1 MLPPLPLCRR
11 ISCHPSPS
19 LKSSSSLFS
28 FVSRLSFP
36 LQNAV
41 AMRNRPSQ
49 KYHFFTFRFIRAQGL
64 PRCKVLAVPACR
76 RMSALPPPPR
86 PAASLPPSQP
96 PKKYLCGWSPAC
108 GVMLRLPGSELH
120 MGLLEKGMEERG
132 RDAESLGKGPAGTGT
147 AGDVGGGF
155 GTWPLA
161 AASLQ
166 GQGWAVWSS
175 RDGREGS
182 KRREKGAE
190 RGEANSSN
198 ASEGTQHETRVADA
212 RGGKSVLFLYYTSPR
227 HGKAAASP
235 GRPWR
240 AASGETFRDVVQRGN
255 DFNAGQRFPSA
266 HEPSRCPW
274 CTPTP
279 SLRSPRRRRGE
290 GGCFLGSPPMSSRD
304 VQAFDTLQ

>member
-1 MLPPLPLCRR
+1 
-11 ISCHPSPS
+11 
-19 LKSSSSLFS
+19 
-28 FVSRLSFP
+28 
-36 LQNAV
+36 
-41 AMRNRPSQ
+41 
-49 KYHFFTFRFIRAQGL
+49 
-64 PRCKVLAVPACR
+64 
-76 RMSALPPPPR
+76 
-86 PAASLPPSQP
+86 
-96 PKKYLCGWSPAC
+96 
-108 GVMLRLPGSELH
+108 MLRLPGSELH

-182 KRREKGAE
+182 KRRKKGAE

-266 HEPSRCPW
+266 HEPSRCLW
-274 CTPTP
+274 YTPTP

>member
-1 MLPPLPLCRR
+1 
-11 ISCHPSPS
+11 
-19 LKSSSSLFS
+19 
-28 FVSRLSFP
+28 
-36 LQNAV
+36 
-41 AMRNRPSQ
+41 
-49 KYHFFTFRFIRAQGL
+49 
-64 PRCKVLAVPACR
+64 
-76 RMSALPPPPR
+76 
-86 PAASLPPSQP
+86 
-96 PKKYLCGWSPAC
+96 
-108 GVMLRLPGSELH
+108 

-147 AGDVGGGF
+147 AGDVTGEDLGPGH
-155 GTWPLA
+155 
-161 AASLQ
+161 LQ
-166 GQGWAVWSS
+166 QHPCRD
-175 RDGREGS
+175 RDGQCGPAGMGERAQRGG
-182 KRREKGAE
+182 RRGQ
-190 RGEANSSN
+190 RGVRRTQAMPLR
-198 ASEGTQHETRVADA
+198 AQHETRVADA

-274 CTPTP
+274 CAPTP